1 MARDADREPAGNEP
15 TPPARAMRDV
25 WERTLDQISSTFGK
39 IAYLTALRNENS
51 GRYQH
56 FGLAQIYS
64 EDAADQV
71 LRESHEEV
79 FREWLTY
86 ELEPQARDLEKYLES
101 IEDDRDTVLATWLTL
116 EPYRRLVPAGASE
129 AARDL
134 YVSDLQFVLDLLRT
148 ELSSGT

>member
-1 MARDADREPAGNEP
+1 MEPERS
-15 TPPARAMRDV
+15 ARAMRDV
-25 WERTLDQISSTFGK
+25 WERTLEQIASTFGK

-79 FREWLTY
+79 FRQWLTY

-101 IEDDRDTVLATWLTL
+101 IEDDRETVLATWLTL

-129 AARDL
+129 AERDL
-134 YVSDLQFVLDLLRT
+134 YVSDLQFVLDLLRN
-148 ELSSGT
+148 EFSSGT